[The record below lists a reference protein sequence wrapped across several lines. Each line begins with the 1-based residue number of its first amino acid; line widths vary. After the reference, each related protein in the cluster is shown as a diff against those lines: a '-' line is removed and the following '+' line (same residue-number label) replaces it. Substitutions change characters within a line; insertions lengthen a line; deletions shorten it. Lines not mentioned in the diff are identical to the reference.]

1 MEAARRVERVESRSR
16 VHRFGGLDAGADDRG
31 ASFVHTG
38 RDRVVAVVEA
48 RRQGSAVRGAR
59 IGTEPLDQVDVTP
72 VVAEGELR
80 VGRTPGFD
88 HVGKPVQAQMPYQFH
103 RELDPQRLQ
112 RVVLAETVGH
122 EGVAPQKADRTGHR
136 ATTLSIDVAVIE
148 ADLVVHGIGQL
159 VTCEPTQGEGPLG
172 LLENAAVASRQG
184 QIVWVG
190 PTTRWQGRLQLPAH
204 ATIVDAEGCCVLPG
218 FVDAHSHLLWAGSRA
233 DEYAARIRGQPY
245 WGGGIMRSV
254 RATREA
260 GLDDLLKA
268 ARRRLRGYLRHGV
281 TALEVKSGFGLDVE
295 TEERLLRVGVRLADE
310 TPQRIVTTFY
320 GAHVVPD
327 GVPTEDYMA
336 ELLNVMIPR
345 FRPLAAFC
353 DAWCDPGAF
362 TAPQCRRI
370 LNKAH
375 GFGYQLKLHA
385 SQLAPGDGPR
395 LAVELGATS
404 VDHLDYL
411 RDSDARL
418 LAESSV
424 VCVIC
429 PGTTA
434 NLRLAG
440 EGSAR
445 ALAAAGCQLA
455 IATDHNP
462 GTCCSENMSLMIG
475 LACQELGLSPEEA
488 LRGATLGGAR
498 ALRLQRQNGSV
509 RLGKRCDLLLLD
521 AESYLEIPYRLGVNL
536 VETTICQG
544 RVVTP

>member
-1 MEAARRVERVESRSR
+1 
-16 VHRFGGLDAGADDRG
+16 
-31 ASFVHTG
+31 
-38 RDRVVAVVEA
+38 
-48 RRQGSAVRGAR
+48 
-59 IGTEPLDQVDVTP
+59 
-72 VVAEGELR
+72 
-80 VGRTPGFD
+80 
-88 HVGKPVQAQMPYQFH
+88 
-103 RELDPQRLQ
+103 
-112 RVVLAETVGH
+112 
-122 EGVAPQKADRTGHR
+122 
-136 ATTLSIDVAVIE
+136 VIE

-159 VTCEPTQGEGPLG
+159 VTCEPTQGDGPLG
-172 LLENAAVASRQG
+172 LLENAAVASRHG

-190 PTTRWQGRLQLPAH
+190 PTTRWQGRLHLLSH
-204 ATIVDAEGCCVLPG
+204 ATIVDAGGCCVLPG

-233 DEYAARIRGQPY
+233 DEYAARVRGQPY
-245 WGGGIMRSV
+245 WGGGIMRTV

-260 GLDDLLKA
+260 SLDELLHA

-281 TALEVKSGFGLDVE
+281 TALEVKSGFGLNAE
-295 TEERLLRVGVRLADE
+295 TEERLLRVGVRLAEE

-327 GVPTEDYMA
+327 GVTTEDYMA
-336 ELLNVMIPR
+336 ELLSVMIPR

-362 TAPQCRRI
+362 TAAQCRRI

-411 RDSDARL
+411 RDGDARL

-434 NLRLAG
+434 NLRLVG
-440 EGSAR
+440 EESAR

-455 IATDHNP
+455 IATDLNP
-462 GTCCSENMSLMIG
+462 GTCCSENMCLMIG

-488 LRGATLGGAR
+488 VRGATVGGAR

-544 RVVTP
+544 QVVTP

>member
-1 MEAARRVERVESRSR
+1 
-16 VHRFGGLDAGADDRG
+16 
-31 ASFVHTG
+31 
-38 RDRVVAVVEA
+38 
-48 RRQGSAVRGAR
+48 
-59 IGTEPLDQVDVTP
+59 
-72 VVAEGELR
+72 
-80 VGRTPGFD
+80 
-88 HVGKPVQAQMPYQFH
+88 
-103 RELDPQRLQ
+103 
-112 RVVLAETVGH
+112 
-122 EGVAPQKADRTGHR
+122 
-136 ATTLSIDVAVIE
+136 VIE

-172 LLENAAVASRQG
+172 LLESAAVAARQG

-190 PTTRWQGRLQLPAH
+190 PTSRWQGRLQLPPH
-204 ATIVDAEGCCVLPG
+204 ATIVDAQGCCVLPG

-233 DEYAARIRGQPY
+233 DEYAARVRGQPY
-245 WGGGIMRSV
+245 WGGGIMRTV
-254 RATREA
+254 RSTRSARTE
-260 GLDDLLKA
+260 DLERAVRK
-268 ARRRLRGYLRHGV
+268 RLRSYLRHGV
-281 TALEVKSGFGLDVE
+281 TALEVKSGFGLDTA
-295 TEERLLRVGVRLADE
+295 TEERLLRAASELAEE
-310 TPQRIVTTFY
+310 TPQRLVVTFY

-327 GVPTEDYMA
+327 GAVA
-336 ELLNVMIPR
+336 EEYVRELVDVMIPR

-362 TAPQCRRI
+362 TGAQCRRI

-375 GFGYQLKLHA
+375 GLGYQLKLHA

-411 RDSDARL
+411 RDGDARL

-424 VCVIC
+424 VCVVC

-455 IATDHNP
+455 IATDYNP
-462 GTCCSENMSLMIG
+462 GTCCSENMCLMIG
-475 LACQELGLSPEEA
+475 LACQELGLAPEEA
-488 LRGATLGGAR
+488 VRGATLGGAR
-498 ALRLQRQNGSV
+498 ALRLQRQCGSV

-536 VETTICQG
+536 VERTICQG
-544 RVVTP
+544 QLVVA

>member
-1 MEAARRVERVESRSR
+1 MS
-16 VHRFGGLDAGADDRG
+16 L
-31 ASFVHTG
+31 
-38 RDRVVAVVEA
+38 
-48 RRQGSAVRGAR
+48 
-59 IGTEPLDQVDVTP
+59 
-72 VVAEGELR
+72 
-80 VGRTPGFD
+80 
-88 HVGKPVQAQMPYQFH
+88 
-103 RELDPQRLQ
+103 
-112 RVVLAETVGH
+112 TV
-122 EGVAPQKADRTGHR
+122 PDTGHLLYR
-136 ATTLSIDVAVIE
+136 SGATVIE

-172 LLENAAVASRQG
+172 LLESAAVAARHG

-190 PTTRWQGRLQLPAH
+190 PTSRWQGRLQLPAH
-204 ATIVDAEGCCVLPG
+204 ATIVDAQGGCVLPG

-233 DEYAARIRGQPY
+233 DEYAARVRGQPY
-245 WGGGIMRSV
+245 WGGGIMRTV
-254 RATREA
+254 RMTRAA
-260 GLDDLLKA
+260 GPEEL
-268 ARRRLRGYLRHGV
+268 RRAVRKRLCSYLRHGV
-281 TALEVKSGFGLDVE
+281 TALEVKSGYGLDPP
-295 TEERLLRVGVRLADE
+295 TEERLLRAGSDLAEE
-310 TPQRIVTTFY
+310 TPQRIVVTFY
-320 GAHVVPD
+320 GAHVIPD
-327 GVPTEDYMA
+327 GVGAETYLQ
-336 ELLNVMIPR
+336 ELLDVMIPH

-362 TAPQCRRI
+362 TAAQCRRI

-375 GFGYQLKLHA
+375 GLGYQLKLHA

-411 RDSDARL
+411 RDGDARL

-424 VCVIC
+424 VCVVC
-429 PGTTA
+429 PGTTT

-455 IATDHNP
+455 IATDYNP
-462 GTCCSENMSLMIG
+462 GTCCSENMCLMIG

-488 LRGATLGGAR
+488 VRGATLGGAR
-498 ALRLQRQNGSV
+498 ALRLQRQCGSV

-544 RVVTP
+544 EVVGA